1 MTGTVTEI
9 FSLGLRFCVD
19 GAVKAG
25 MDKRPA
31 RMGREE
37 NRKEP
42 KMTNRVMR
50 LQNNPNAR
58 GFIVKVLEET
68 DRNDALGI
76 INFKVIASDTAG
88 TRKAADAKY
97 DVLKLQYGAR

>member
-1 MTGTVTEI
+1 MVGTVTEI

-25 MDKRPA
+25 MDKRSA

-37 NRKEP
+37 TRKEP

-50 LQNNPNAR
+50 LRSNPNAR
-58 GFIVKVLEET
+58 GFIVQVLEET
-68 DRNDALGI
+68 DRNPVGI
-76 INFKVIASDTAG
+76 VFKVIASDTAG

-97 DVLKLQYGAR
+97 DALKLQYGAR